1 MLKNVLK
8 ELRGKTSQEVIANGI
23 GISRARYSHYET
35 GRSEP
40 DNETLLKIA
49 SYYDVSID
57 YLLGNTQIKE
67 PIKNIK
73 TPPVPY
79 GDQPGVIINVLGKI
93 VAGEALEAV
102 EYIIGY
108 EEIPIELAKT
118 GEFFG
123 LQVTGASMEP
133 RFIEG
138 DIVIVKKQPDIE
150 SGDIAV
156 VLVNGEE
163 ATLKKVIKQQNGIM
177 LVASNQD
184 VYQPTFY
191 SNEAIE
197 NLPVEI
203 IGKVVELRGKY

>member
-1 MLKNVLK
+1 
-8 ELRGKTSQEVIANGI
+8 
-23 GISRARYSHYET
+23 
-35 GRSEP
+35 
-40 DNETLLKIA
+40 
-49 SYYDVSID
+49 
-57 YLLGNTQIKE
+57 
-67 PIKNIK
+67 
-73 TPPVPY
+73 
-79 GDQPGVIINVLGKI
+79 
-93 VAGEALEAV
+93 
-102 EYIIGY
+102 
-108 EEIPIELAKT
+108 
-118 GEFFG
+118 
-123 LQVTGASMEP
+123 MEP